1 MKQLTPK
8 SDFPNNKFAKHGL
21 AIALIILLLAFAMG
35 SGLQLIQ
42 SRWHL
47 PFLTL
52 FQASN
57 DLSLNDMA
65 VQLSLL
71 PTMLVAMLAGGILG
85 SSSVLLQQLVKNI
98 LASDTTLAVGSGAQM
113 ALLIVT
119 LFLPSFGLYGSF
131 WVAFIGAMLSM
142 GLVFVLSAPSRM
154 NPVVLVLSGLVVNI
168 LISSM
173 ASVLLVFNPEMALG
187 VMVWG
192 SGSLT
197 QASWDTTLDLAVAT
211 AVGAVCL
218 IPLYKPLML
227 MSLDDRQAQS
237 LGVPVK
243 WVRLALTILVAM
255 LTALVVSH
263 LGSLSFIGLAAA
275 TLTNGLKV
283 RHLATRLV
291 LSFILGGLLLW
302 LASNIAMLFE
312 GSLPIAIPAGALT
325 GILGAPLIIWL
336 TLRQRKSA
344 VEAVIPVISADK
356 KPISLPLL
364 SLVMFA
370 CLAIALFI
378 SQKLIDGTQVG
389 WAMSLLAD
397 WQLIQTYRLPRT
409 LSAAVTGV
417 LLATA
422 GVLLQTLTRNPMASP
437 EVLGISSGAA
447 LGVILA
453 FILLPLFGVAVVS
466 QAYLGVAGIIGAL
479 AVLML
484 ILWMARKIDSGYLL
498 LVGVAITALM
508 EGILSLIKLSGDPR
522 LQAILNWL
530 SGTTY
535 SANPAT
541 AWWLLLVALAVL
553 AVSMLMIKPLELIG
567 LGHTVAKGRGLA
579 TQRFEI
585 GVLML
590 IAVASTAATL
600 AVGPLSFI
608 GLMIP
613 HLAIAMGAVGLPKQL
628 PVAAILGASMMIIAD
643 WLGRY
648 AIFPYEIP
656 AGTLAAIVGG
666 GYFIY
671 LMRKMR

>member
-1 MKQLTPK
+1 MNQLTPISTFTK
-8 SDFPNNKFAKHGL
+8 NKL
-21 AIALIILLLAFAMG
+21 AIVFIFLLLAFAFA
-35 SGLQLIQ
+35 SSLQLIH

-47 PFLTL
+47 AFLAL
-52 FQASN
+52 LQASSN
-57 DLSLNDMA
+57 LTVTDMA

-71 PTMLVAMLAGGILG
+71 PTMLVAILAGGILG
-85 SSSVLLQQLVKNI
+85 SSSVLLQQLVKNT

-168 LISSM
+168 LISSI

-197 QASWDTTLDLAVAT
+197 QSSWDATLDLMVAT
-211 AVGAVCL
+211 VLGAMCL

-243 WVRLALTILVAM
+243 WVRLALTVLVAM

-283 RHLATRLV
+283 RHLSSRLV
-291 LSFILGGLLLW
+291 ISFLVGGLLLW

-312 GSLPIAIPAGALT
+312 GTLPMAIPAGALT

-336 TLRQRKSA
+336 TLRQRKTA
-344 VEAVIPVISADK
+344 VEAIIPVISADK
-356 KPISLPLL
+356 KPISLALFSVALL
-364 SLVMFA
+364 V
-370 CLAIALFI
+370 CLLIALFF
-378 SQKLIDGTQVG
+378 SQQVING
-389 WAMSLLAD
+389 NQVQWAMSSLAN
-397 WQLIQTYRLPRT
+397 WKLIQTYRLPRT
-409 LSAAVTGV
+409 LSAAATGI

-453 FILLPLFGVAVVS
+453 FILLPLFGVAMVS
-466 QAYLGVAGIIGAL
+466 QAYFGVAGIIGAL
-479 AVLML
+479 AVLIL

-508 EGILSLIKLSGDPR
+508 EGVLSLIKLSGDPR

-541 AWWLLLVALAVL
+541 AWWLSLVAIVVFT
-553 AVSMLMIKPLELIG
+553 VSILIVKPLELIG

-579 TQRFEI
+579 TQRFEM

-590 IAVASTAATL
+590 IAIASTAATL

-613 HLAIAMGAVGLPKQL
+613 HLAITMGAVGLPKQL

-643 WLGRY
+643 WFGRY
-648 AIFPYEIP
+648 VIFPYEIP
-656 AGTLAAIVGG
+656 AGTIAAIVGG

>member
-1 MKQLTPK
+1 MKNSTIAIYPRRAKRFNWLTGLMIGGL
-8 SDFPNNKFAKHGL
+8 FAL
-21 AIALIILLLAFAMG
+21 AIATSGYLIN
-35 SGLQLIQ
+35 
-42 SRWHL
+42 SRWQL
-47 PFLTL
+47 PVWAL
-52 FQASN
+52 FQASAN
-57 DLSLNDMA
+57 LSLNDMA
-65 VQLSLL
+65 IQLSLL
-71 PTMLVAMLAGGILG
+71 PTMLVAILAGGILG
-85 SSSVLLQQLVKNI
+85 SSSILLQQLVKNT

-142 GLVFVLSAPSRM
+142 GLVFLLAAPSRM

-168 LISSM
+168 LISAI
-173 ASVLLVFNPEMALG
+173 ASVMLIFNPEMALG

-197 QASWDTTLDLAVAT
+197 QASWDTTIDLLVANV
-211 AVGAVCL
+211 VGAMCL

-227 MSLDDRQAQS
+227 MSLDDRQAKA

-243 WVRLALTILVAM
+243 WVRLAVTILVAM

-275 TLTNGLKV
+275 TLTHGMKI
-283 RHLATRLV
+283 RHLSARLV
-291 LSFILGGLLLW
+291 VSFLLGGLLMW
-302 LASNIAMLFE
+302 LASNVAMLFE
-312 GSLPIAIPAGALT
+312 GTLPIAIPAGALT

-336 TLRQRKSA
+336 TLQQRKSA
-344 VEAVIPVISADK
+344 VEAVIPVLSADK
-356 KPISLPLL
+356 KPISLTLL
-364 SLVMFA
+364 GIGLLVCF
-370 CLAIALFI
+370 LIALFF
-378 SQKLIDGTQVG
+378 SQKLVNGHQVQ
-389 WAMSLLAD
+389 WAISAFAD
-397 WQLIQTYRLPRT
+397 WQLIHTYRLPRT
-409 LSAAVTGV
+409 LSAASTGV

-453 FILLPLFGVAVVS
+453 FVLLPMLGVAVVS
-466 QAYLGVAGIIGAL
+466 QAYLGIAGIIGAL
-479 AVLML
+479 VVLML
-484 ILWMARKIDSGYLL
+484 ILWMARKIDNGYLL

-535 SANPAT
+535 SANPST
-541 AWWLLLVALAVL
+541 AWWLLAAACLVFL
-553 AVSMLMIKPLELIG
+553 VSMAIIKPLELIG
-567 LGHTVAKGRGLA
+567 LGDTVAKGRGLA
-579 TQRFEI
+579 TQRFEM
-585 GVLML
+585 GVLIL
-590 IAVASTAATL
+590 IAIASAAATL

-608 GLMIP
+608 GLMVP
-613 HLAIAMGAVGLPKQL
+613 HLAIAIGAVTLPKQL
-628 PVAAILGASMMIIAD
+628 PVAAMLGASMMIIAD

-648 AIFPYEIP
+648 VIFPYEIP
-656 AGTLAAIVGG
+656 AGTLAAMVGG

>member
-1 MKQLTPK
+1 MSHSVSNANVSKNW
-8 SDFPNNKFAKHGL
+8 SAVIF
-21 AIALIILLLAFAMG
+21 ICLLLVSAVV
-35 SGLQLIQ
+35 SSIELID
-42 SRWHL
+42 SRWQL
-47 PFLTL
+47 PLSAL
-52 FQASN
+52 LHASS
-57 DLSLNDMA
+57 DLPPNDMA
-65 VQLSLL
+65 IQLSLI
-71 PTMLVAMLAGGILG
+71 PTMLVAILAGGILG
-85 SSSVLLQQLVKNI
+85 SSSVLLQQLVKNT

-119 LFLPSFGLYGSF
+119 LFFPSFGLYGSV
-131 WVAFIGAMLSM
+131 WVGFVGAMLSM

-168 LISSM
+168 LISAI

-197 QASWDTTLDLAVAT
+197 QASWKTTIDLAIAT
-211 AVGAVCL
+211 LIGAVCL
-218 IPLYKPLML
+218 LPLYKPVML
-227 MSLDDRQAQS
+227 MSLDDRQAQN
-237 LGVPVK
+237 LGVPIK
-243 WVRLALTILVAM
+243 WVRLALTGLVAM
-255 LTALVVSH
+255 MTALVVSQ

-275 TLTNGLKV
+275 TLTNGLTI
-283 RHLATRLV
+283 RHLSARLV
-291 LSFILGGLLLW
+291 LSFVVGGLLLW

-312 GSLPIAIPAGALT
+312 GALPMAMPAGALT

-344 VEAVIPVISADK
+344 VEAIIPVMSVAK
-356 KPISLPLL
+356 KPISLAFLGTGLL
-364 SLVMFA
+364 A
-370 CLAIALFI
+370 CLLIALFF
-378 SQKLIDGTQVG
+378 SQKLVSDNQVQ
-389 WAMSLLAD
+389 WAISTFAD
-397 WQLIQTYRLPRT
+397 WQLIHTYRLPRT
-409 LSAAVTGV
+409 LSAAATGV

-466 QAYLGVAGIIGAL
+466 QAYLGLAGIIGAL

-484 ILWMARKIDSGYLL
+484 ILWLARRIDSGYLL
-498 LVGVAITALM
+498 LVGVAITAMM
-508 EGILSLIKLSGDPR
+508 EGVLALIKLSGDPR

-535 SANPAT
+535 AANLAT
-541 AWWLLLVALAVL
+541 AWWLWLVAILVF
-553 AVSMLMIKPLELIG
+553 AVSVLIVKPLELIG

-579 TQRFEI
+579 TQRFEM
-585 GVLML
+585 GVLIL
-590 IAVASTAATL
+590 IAVASAAATL

-613 HLAIAMGAVGLPKQL
+613 HLAIALGAVSLPKQL
-628 PVAAILGASMMIIAD
+628 PVAAMLGASMMIMAD

-648 AIFPYEIP
+648 IIFPYEIP

-671 LMRKMR
+671 FMRKMR

>member
-1 MKQLTPK
+1 MSHSVSNANVSKNW
-8 SDFPNNKFAKHGL
+8 SAVIF
-21 AIALIILLLAFAMG
+21 ICLLLVSAVV
-35 SGLQLIQ
+35 SSIELIDSHWQLPL
-42 SRWHL
+42 SALLHASSEL
-47 PFLTL
+47 PP
-52 FQASN
+52 
-57 DLSLNDMA
+57 NDMA
-65 VQLSLL
+65 IQLSLI
-71 PTMLVAMLAGGILG
+71 PTMLVAILAGGILG
-85 SSSVLLQQLVKNI
+85 SSSVLLQQLVKNT

-119 LFLPSFGLYGSF
+119 LFFPSFGLYGNV
-131 WVAFIGAMLSM
+131 WVGFVGAMLSM

-168 LISSM
+168 LISAI

-197 QASWDTTLDLAVAT
+197 QASWKTTIDLAIAT
-211 AVGAVCL
+211 LVGAVCL
-218 IPLYKPLML
+218 LPLYKPVML
-227 MSLDDRQAQS
+227 MSLDDRQAQN
-237 LGVPVK
+237 LGVPIK
-243 WVRLALTILVAM
+243 WVRLALTGLVAM
-255 LTALVVSH
+255 MTALVVSQ

-275 TLTNGLKV
+275 TLSNGLPI
-283 RHLATRLV
+283 RHLSARLV
-291 LSFILGGLLLW
+291 LSFVVGGLLLW

-312 GSLPIAIPAGALT
+312 GALPIAMPAGALT

-344 VEAVIPVISADK
+344 VEAIIPVISVAK
-356 KPISLPLL
+356 KPISLAFLGTGLL
-364 SLVMFA
+364 A
-370 CLAIALFI
+370 CLLIALFF
-378 SQKLIDGTQVG
+378 SQKLVSDNQVQ
-389 WAMSLLAD
+389 WAISTFAD
-397 WQLIQTYRLPRT
+397 WQLIHTYRLPRT
-409 LSAAVTGV
+409 LSAAATGV

-466 QAYLGVAGIIGAL
+466 QAYLGLAGIIGAL

-484 ILWMARKIDSGYLL
+484 ILWLARRIDSGYLL
-498 LVGVAITALM
+498 LVGVAITAMM
-508 EGILSLIKLSGDPR
+508 EGVLALIKLSGDPR

-535 SANPAT
+535 AANLAT
-541 AWWLLLVALAVL
+541 AWWLWLVAILVFTVSVL
-553 AVSMLMIKPLELIG
+553 IVKPLELIG

-579 TQRFEI
+579 TQRFEM
-585 GVLML
+585 GVLIL
-590 IAVASTAATL
+590 IAVASAAATL
-600 AVGPLSFI
+600 AIGPLSFI

-613 HLAIAMGAVGLPKQL
+613 HLAITLGAVSLPKQL
-628 PVAAILGASMMIIAD
+628 PVAAMLGASMMIMAD

-648 AIFPYEIP
+648 IIFPYEIP
-656 AGTLAAIVGG
+656 AGTLAAIIGG

-671 LMRKMR
+671 FMRKMR